1 MNMIGFRREPRNSA
15 KRGDGVSCAAHG
27 HRLRNPRPSRG
38 RFPGPSGHRGL
49 MARGDR
55 AAGRVAGAGVGVV
68 RRAPHTA
75 YHPCGSGNTGR
86 RATSSLHRGHLAP
99 ISPGPP

>member
-1 MNMIGFRREPRNSA
+1 MRMIGFRREPRNSA
-15 KRGDGVSCAAHG
+15 KRGASGYGGLDPLMPAGGVSCAAHG

-49 MARGDR
+49 MARSDR

-86 RATSSLHRGHLAP
+86 RAASS
-99 ISPGPP
+99 